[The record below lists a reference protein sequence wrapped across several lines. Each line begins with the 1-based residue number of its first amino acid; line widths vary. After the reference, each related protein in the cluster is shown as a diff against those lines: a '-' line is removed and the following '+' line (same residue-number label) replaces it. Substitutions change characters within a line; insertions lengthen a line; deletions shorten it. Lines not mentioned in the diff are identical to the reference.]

1 MAFIG
6 IRVPA
11 ETGRL
16 FSDIDVPGDPVK
28 AQSYHV
34 TLLFLG
40 KDLDIDVLADAVK
53 ATYKVTSTTKPFS
66 VRTSRVTCFPPT
78 KDDTVPII
86 ARVESDPLHDLR
98 DRLVKSFEENEV
110 KFDNTY
116 PLFKPHVTLAWA
128 EDELEDEERIPTTI
142 EWGAHELVLWGG
154 DDGDKK
160 MTATFP
166 FTLKAE
172 APAESE

>member
-1 MAFIG
+1 MAFLGLKI
-6 IRVPA
+6 PA
-11 ETGRL
+11 ETCRL
-16 FSDIDVPGDPVK
+16 FSDIDVPGNRVK
-28 AQSYHV
+28 TQTYHV

-40 KDLDIDVLADAVK
+40 KDLPIDVLADAVK
-53 ATYKVTSTTKPFS
+53 STYKVTSTTKPFS

-78 KDDTVPII
+78 KDETVPII

-98 DRLVKSFEENEV
+98 DRLVKSFEV
-110 KFDNTY
+110 GQVAFDNTY
-116 PLFKPHVTLAWA
+116 PQFKPHVTLAYA
-128 EDELEDEERIPTTI
+128 DTELEDEERIPTTI

-160 MTATFP
+160 LTATFP

-172 APAESE
+172 PVNSE